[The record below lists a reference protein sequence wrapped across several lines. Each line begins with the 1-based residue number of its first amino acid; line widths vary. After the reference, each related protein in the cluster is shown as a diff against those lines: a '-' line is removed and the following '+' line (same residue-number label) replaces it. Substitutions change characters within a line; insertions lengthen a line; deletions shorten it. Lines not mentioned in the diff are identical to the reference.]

1 MTIALIVVIV
11 LLIAA
16 LPITWRAAIANK
28 TKQDAAKIGT
38 AEEKA
43 RSIIDDAIKTAET
56 KKRESLLEVKEQS
69 LMMKNEVDREIK
81 DRRAEITN
89 SNFFPRRACYL

>member
-38 AEEKA
+38 L
-43 RSIIDDAIKTAET
+43 R
-56 KKRESLLEVKEQS
+56 KRQEV
-69 LMMKNEVDREIK
+69 
-81 DRRAEITN
+81 
-89 SNFFPRRACYL
+89 